1 MVLLVLFIVG
11 AIAGSFIGALTWRWP
26 RNISIF
32 DGRSR
37 CPHCKHTIR
46 WYDNIP
52 IISFVLLKGRCP
64 DCKKK
69 IPTRDFIIESSLALL
84 FPVVYLVFP
93 TIGAN
98 IPWLSKLPDIYGT
111 AVFLTIFSVCT
122 AIFIVDF
129 EHQYIPDT
137 LAFGILLIVIG
148 ILILTA
154 YELLFVNLASGLG
167 AGVFLLLIH
176 LLTRGKGMGLGD
188 VKLVLALGTI
198 LGFPLAV
205 VSMFSAFVIGSAVGI
220 VLIIAKLAKFKQKV
234 AFGPFLIIGFFVAML
249 IGPEIMAYLYF

>member
-1 MVLLVLFIVG
+1 MALPLFAIG
-11 AIAGSFIGALTWRWP
+11 AVVGSFIGALTWRWP

-52 IISFVLLKGRCP
+52 LLSFLLLKGRCR

-69 IPTRDFIIESSLALL
+69 IPTRDFIIESSMALL
-84 FPVVYLVFP
+84 FPVVYLVYP
-93 TIGAN
+93 TVGAN
-98 IPWLSKLPDIYGT
+98 VPWLSKLPDIYGV
-111 AVFLTIFSVCT
+111 AALLIIFGVCA
-122 AIFIVDF
+122 AIFIVDL

-137 LAFGILLIVIG
+137 LVFGLLLMVIG

-188 VKLVLALGTI
+188 VKLVLLLGTI

-205 VSMFSAFVIGSAVGI
+205 VSIFSAFVIGSVVGI
-220 VLIIAKLAKFKQKV
+220 VLIVVKLAKLKQKV
-234 AFGPFLIIGFFVAML
+234 AFGPFLIVGFFMAML
-249 IGPEIMAYLYF
+249 IGPQIMAYLYF